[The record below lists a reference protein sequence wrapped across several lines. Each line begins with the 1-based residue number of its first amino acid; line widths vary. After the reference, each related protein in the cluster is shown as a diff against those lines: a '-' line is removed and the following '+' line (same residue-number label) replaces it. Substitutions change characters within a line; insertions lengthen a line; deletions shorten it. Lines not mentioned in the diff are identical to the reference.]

1 MIAEPDR
8 YEPRAGDTVLDFAAH
23 YGTSVLP
30 ARPRKPQDKATRVRQ
45 ISAEF
50 ARFWSRKSLQIN
62 ELTL

>member
-1 MIAEPDR
+1 MRQAVPMHDQIRQR
-8 YEPRAGDTVLDFAAH
+8 YEHTPEQWLADG
-23 YGTSVLP
+23 GS
-30 ARPRKPQDKATRVRQ
+30 RVRQ